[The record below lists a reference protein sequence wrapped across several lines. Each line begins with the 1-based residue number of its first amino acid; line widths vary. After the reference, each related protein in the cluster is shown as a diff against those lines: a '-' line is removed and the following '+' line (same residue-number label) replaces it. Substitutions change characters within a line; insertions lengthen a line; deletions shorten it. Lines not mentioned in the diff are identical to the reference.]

1 MNGKTNERE
10 RDERLDRIGRALLL
24 RASAQ
29 NESEAEAVASSP
41 FLYARVRARIAAE
54 RERREA
60 GEGWLALLSVAWRG
74 VPALALVAVFA
85 FVLFWSAVPNAQSPA
100 VVFSDEALLGEREAG
115 IEHVV
120 FADRNP
126 LSSDEVLASILND
139 DEPEASR

>member
-10 RDERLDRIGRALLL
+10 RDERLDRIGRTLL

-41 FLYARVRARIAAE
+41 FLYTRVRARIADE
-54 RERREA
+54 RERRDA
-60 GEGWLALLSVAWRG
+60 GEGWLALLSVAWRS

-85 FVLFWSAVPNAQSPA
+85 FVLFWAAVPNAQSPAA
-100 VVFSDEALLGEREAG
+100 VVFSDEALLGAREAG

-120 FADRNP
+120 FADRNT

-139 DEPEASR
+139 DDPEASR